1 MGVIIVIIIKIII
14 LPASSIYPIIQIIVR
29 NTLLLVSCLQLC
41 LLEPFLDQPD
51 EIVDGEIFLNG

>member
-14 LPASSIYPIIQIIVR
+14 LPASSTSPIIQIIVR

>member
-14 LPASSIYPIIQIIVR
+14 LPASSTSPIIQIIVR

-41 LLEPFLDQPD
+41 LLETFLDQPD